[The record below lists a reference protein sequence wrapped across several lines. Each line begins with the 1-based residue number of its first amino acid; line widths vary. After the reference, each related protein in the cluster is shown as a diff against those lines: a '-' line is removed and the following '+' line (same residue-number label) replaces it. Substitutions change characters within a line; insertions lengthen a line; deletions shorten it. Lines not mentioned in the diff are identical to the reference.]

1 MSGFLDDMIARRTA
15 RVTADWGALGPAD
28 RERLAC
34 CSRAPRAFAAA
45 LCDRADVAVIAEIKK
60 ASPAAGPI
68 APECEASKQA
78 LHYEDGGAAAIS
90 VLTEPEVFAGS
101 FADLSDVADAVEVPV
116 LCKDFVVDP
125 VQLFVARG
133 HGADAV
139 LLMVSVLGDGI
150 AGYLDLAATLG
161 LECLVEVVDEAELDT
176 ALRAGATLIGVNSR
190 DLRTLELDAARAHRV
205 VAASAA
211 AGVTTV
217 AASGVKTRDD
227 VQQAARAGADAVL
240 VGETLMRAAF
250 PEDVLAELT
259 GVAREALIRATRAE
273 ERQAH
278 RP

>member
-1 MSGFLDDMIARRTA
+1 MSGFLDDMIARRAA
-15 RVTADWGALGPAD
+15 RVAAEWGGLAPAD

-34 CSRAPRAFAAA
+34 CSRPPRAFAAV
-45 LCDRADVAVIAEIKK
+45 LSDRADVAVIAEIKK
-60 ASPAAGPI
+60 ASPSAGPI

-133 HGADAV
+133 HGADAA
-139 LLMVSVLGDGI
+139 LLMVSVLGP
-150 AGYLDLAATLG
+150 AVAEYLDLASTLG
-161 LECLVEVVDEAELDT
+161 LECLVEVIDEQELDE
-176 ALRAGATLIGVNSR
+176 ALRAGATLVGVNSR
-190 DLRTLELDAARAHRV
+190 DLRTLELDAERARRV
-205 VAASAA
+205 LAEASR
-211 AGVTTV
+211 AGAMTV

-227 VQQAARAGADAVL
+227 VRAAAAAGADAVL
-240 VGETLMRAAF
+240 VGETLMRADF

-259 GVAREALIRATRAE
+259 GVAREAAIRGVRV
-273 ERQAH
+273 
-278 RP
+278 